1 MSSIEGQGTGRRW
14 RTSRGDDPEGQAGST
29 RSLTETGLRRVDWV
43 RLVVDHDS
51 VSAEAVGVGYR
62 LPASRPIPL
71 PVAAALIAGGTPSVT
86 RTFGDRP
93 VDAARGHSSAGRLD
107 AGR

>member
-1 MSSIEGQGTGRRW
+1 MSSTESQDTRRRKRSGRGE
-14 RTSRGDDPEGQAGST
+14 SPAGQARSP

-51 VSAEAVGVGYR
+51 VRAEAVGVGYR
-62 LPASRPIPL
+62 LPTSRPIPL

-86 RTFGDRP
+86 RTVGDRP
-93 VDAARGHSSAGRLD
+93 TGASHGHNSTGRVDTGR
-107 AGR
+107 

>member
-1 MSSIEGQGTGRRW
+1 MSSTEGQGIKRRW
-14 RTSRGDDPEGQAGST
+14 RNARGESLSDQARST

-43 RLVVDHDS
+43 RLIVDDDS
-51 VSAEAVGVGYR
+51 VRAEAVGVGYR

-86 RTFGDRP
+86 RTVDDRP
-93 VDAARGHSSAGRLD
+93 LDATRGHRSTSRMTAGS
-107 AGR
+107 

>member
-1 MSSIEGQGTGRRW
+1 MSSTEGQGTKQRW
-14 RTSRGDDPEGQAGST
+14 RIGKDAGPVGAT

-43 RLVVDHDS
+43 RLVVDRDS
-51 VSAEAVGVGYR
+51 VRAEAVGVGYR
-62 LPASRPIPL
+62 LPTSRPIPL

-86 RTFGDRP
+86 RTVGERP
-93 VDAARGHSSAGRLD
+93 LKTAPRHRVSRRMD

>member
-1 MSSIEGQGTGRRW
+1 MSSTEGQGTKRRW
-14 RTSRGDDPEGQAGST
+14 RNARGESPADRA

-43 RLVVDHDS
+43 RLILDDDDGVR
-51 VSAEAVGVGYR
+51 AEAVGVGYR

-86 RTFGDRP
+86 RTVDDRP
-93 VDAARGHSSAGRLD
+93 VDPARRHRSTGRLD
-107 AGR
+107 VGR

>member
-1 MSSIEGQGTGRRW
+1 MSSTEGQGTKRRW
-14 RTSRGDDPEGQAGST
+14 RNARAESLADQARST
-29 RSLTETGLRRVDWV
+29 RSMTETGLRRVDWV
-43 RLVVDHDS
+43 RLIVAGDGVR
-51 VSAEAVGVGYR
+51 AEAVGVGYR

-86 RTFGDRP
+86 RTVDDRP
-93 VDAARGHSSAGRLD
+93 LEAARGHRSTGRLD